1 MEIYLIRHTTPDIAQ
16 GVCYGQTDLDV
27 VSTFQNEYERIVP
40 HVDSERFEKI
50 YSSPLQRCA
59 KLAQKFS
66 DDIVYD
72 DRLKEM
78 SFGDWEMKKWEE
90 IEQPNLKDWMQDFV
104 GQPPPNGESFDMLRN
119 RVMSY
124 WNELI
129 ENDEEK
135 VKAVFTHGGVIRT
148 IVCELLEIPL
158 SKAFQ
163 FHLDY
168 GCVTKIAANK
178 WGMRVEYLNR

>member
-27 VSTFQNEYERIVP
+27 VSTFEKEYERIVSQVSNKP
-40 HVDSERFEKI
+40 FDTV
-50 YSSPLQRCA
+50 YSSPLQRCN

-66 DDIVYD
+66 TDITYD

-90 IEQPNLKDWMQDFV
+90 VEQDGLKNWMNDFV
-104 GQPPPNGESFDMLRN
+104 TQPPPNGESFNMLRD
-119 RVMSY
+119 RVVDF
-124 WNELI
+124 WDELTSDDSDANQAI
-129 ENDEEK
+129 
-135 VKAVFTHGGVIRT
+135 FTHGGVIRT
-148 IVCELLEIPL
+148 IVCHLLEIPL

-168 GCVTKIAANK
+168 GAVTKIASNK